1 MDKEIHCWNNPSPQ
15 VACQQYKHIYPK
27 VMGSRISLPGMWILA
42 AVTVDGGPPGML
54 ISVPVASMAYIL
66 IKEATQKREKQ
77 QSIQQKES
85 SK

>member
-1 MDKEIHCWNNPSPQ
+1 
-15 VACQQYKHIYPK
+15 
-27 VMGSRISLPGMWILA
+27 MGSRISLPGMWILA
-42 AVTVDGGPPGML
+42 AVTVGGGPPGML